1 VGRRKR
7 PERLRVVTLLDYPD
21 ISGGGERMAV
31 TVAMRL
37 DPERFESVLCATRSV
52 GKPTFEDDLRAAGVT
67 IMRLERRARTDLAAW
82 RPLFTYLRDGVHVLH
97 AHKFGSNVWGT
108 LLGRLAR
115 VPVVIAH
122 EQSWASAR
130 SSTAGQFVRSTIDR
144 ELIARGA
151 DVFIAVSEADK
162 RRMIEVEG
170 ILPRRLRVI
179 PNAVPAPVASGHDVR
194 AELGI
199 PADAPVVVT
208 VCQLRPEKAV
218 EVLVEAAGLLRGRHP
233 ELRVLVAGEGTERGR
248 LEPLIEKL
256 GLADCV
262 LLLGTRRD
270 VPDVLV
276 AADVAVCCSDFE
288 GTPLSVMEYMGAGRP
303 VVATRVG
310 GLPEVVQDGVQGL
323 LVEARDPA
331 GLADALARLLEDEP
345 LRRRLGDAARIRQRT
360 TFDLDAAV
368 RRIED
373 LYDQLF
379 LASGRL
385 DGRHREPA
393 AP

>member
-1 VGRRKR
+1 MDTRKR
-7 PERLRVVTLLDYPD
+7 PQRLRVVTLLDHPD
-21 ISGGGERMAV
+21 VTGGGERMAV

-37 DPERFESVLCATRSV
+37 DPSRFESVLCATRAV
-52 GKPTFEDDLRAAGVT
+52 EKPTFEDDLHAAGVK
-67 IMRLERRARTDLAAW
+67 IMRLDRRSRTDFAAW
-82 RPLFTYLRDGVHVLH
+82 RPLLAHLRDGVHVLH

-130 SSTAGQFVRSTIDR
+130 SSKTGPFVRSTIDR
-144 ELIARGA
+144 EVVARGA
-151 DVFIAVSEADK
+151 DVFIAVSEAD
-162 RRMIEVEG
+162 RQRMIEVEG
-170 ILPRRLRVI
+170 IAPRRLRVI
-179 PNAVPAPVASGHDVR
+179 PNAVPAPVPSGHDVR

-199 PADAPVVVT
+199 AASSPVVVT

-218 EVLVEAAGLLRGRHP
+218 EVLVEATALLRRRVP
-233 ELRVLVAGEGTERGR
+233 DVRVLVAGEGSERGL
-248 LEPLIEKL
+248 LESRIDEL
-256 GLADCV
+256 GLADTV

-276 AADVAVCCSDFE
+276 AADLAVCCSDFE

-303 VVATRVG
+303 VVATQVG
-310 GLPEVVQDGVQGL
+310 GLPEVVEHGRQGL
-323 LVEARDPA
+323 LVPPRDPA
-331 GLADALARLLEDEP
+331 ALADALARLLDDRE
-345 LRRRLGDAARIRQRT
+345 LRERLGEAALIRQRT

-379 LASGRL
+379 LASLRL
-385 DGRHREPA
+385 DGRGRTSDSL
-393 AP
+393 

>member
-1 VGRRKR
+1 MGTRKR

-21 ISGGGERMAV
+21 VSGGGERMAV
-31 TVAMRL
+31 TIAMRL
-37 DPERFESVLCATRSV
+37 DPSRFESVLCATRSV

-67 IMRLERRARTDLAAW
+67 IMKLDRRSRTDLAAW
-82 RPLFTYLRDGVHVLH
+82 RPLFAYLRDGVHVLH

-108 LLGRLAR
+108 VLGRLAR
-115 VPVVIAH
+115 LPVVIAH

-130 SSTAGQFVRSTIDR
+130 SSTTSAHVRSTIDR

-151 DVFIAVSEADK
+151 DVFIAVSEADR
-162 RRMIEVEG
+162 RRMIEFEG
-170 ILPRRLRVI
+170 IHPRRLRVI
-179 PNAVPAPVASGHDVR
+179 PNAVSAPVPSGHDVR

-199 PADAPVVVT
+199 RADAPVVVT

-218 EVLVEAAGLLRGRHP
+218 EVLVEAAALLRERQP
-233 ELRVLVAGEGTERGR
+233 ELRVLVAGEGAERER
-248 LEPLIEKL
+248 LEPLIEEL
-256 GLADCV
+256 GLAETFV
-262 LLLGTRRD
+262 LLGTRQD
-270 VPDVLV
+270 VPDVLA

-288 GTPLSVMEYMGAGRP
+288 GTPLSVMEYMGAGLP

-310 GLPEVVQDGVQGL
+310 GLPEVVEDGVQGI
-323 LVEARDPA
+323 LVEPRDPA

-345 LRRRLGDAARIRQRT
+345 LRGRLGEAARIRQRT
-360 TFDLDAAV
+360 TFDLDGAV

-379 LASGRL
+379 LASGRV
-385 DGRHREPA
+385 DGRQGERPI
-393 AP
+393 P

>member
-1 VGRRKR
+1 
-7 PERLRVVTLLDYPD
+7 
-21 ISGGGERMAV
+21 MAV
-31 TVAMRL
+31 SVAMRL
-37 DPERFESVLCATRSV
+37 DPSRFESVLCATRSV
-52 GKPTFEDDLRAAGVT
+52 GKPTFEDDLRAAGVE
-67 IMRLERRARTDLAAW
+67 IMRLDRRSRTDFAAW
-82 RPLFTYLRDGVHVLH
+82 RPLFNYLRDGVHVLH

-130 SSTAGQFVRSTIDR
+130 SSTAGPFVRSTIDR
-144 ELIARGA
+144 EVIARGA

-170 ILPRRLRVI
+170 IPSHRLRVI
-179 PNAVPAPVASGHDVR
+179 PNAVPAPVPAGHDVR

-199 PADAPVVVT
+199 PASAPVVVT

-218 EVLVEAAGLLRGRHP
+218 EVLVEAAALLRDGRP
-233 ELRVLVAGEGTERGR
+233 ELRVLVAGEGAERVR
-248 LEPLIEKL
+248 LESLIEEL
-256 GLADCV
+256 GLADTV

-270 VPDVLV
+270 VPDILV

-288 GTPLSVMEYMGAGRP
+288 GTPLSVMEYMGAGKP

-310 GLPEVVQDGVQGL
+310 GLPEVVQDGVHGFL
-323 LVEARDPA
+323 IPPRDPV

-345 LRRRLGDAARIRQRT
+345 LRRRLGEAARVRQQT

-368 RRIED
+368 RRIEE

-379 LASGRL
+379 LSSGRL
-385 DGRHREPA
+385 DGGHLARF

>member
-1 VGRRKR
+1 VGTRQR

-21 ISGGGERMAV
+21 VSGGGERMAV
-31 TVAMRL
+31 NVAMRL
-37 DPERFESVLCATRSV
+37 DPSRFESVLCATRSV
-52 GKPTFEDDLRAAGVT
+52 GKPTFENDLRAAGVT
-67 IMRLERRARTDLAAW
+67 VMRLERRSRTDIGAW

-108 LLGRLAR
+108 VLGRLAR
-115 VPVVIAH
+115 LPVVIAH

-130 SSTAGQFVRSTIDR
+130 SSTTRAHVRSTIDR

-170 ILPRRLRVI
+170 IDPRRLRVI

-199 PADAPVVVT
+199 SVGAPIVVT

-218 EVLVEAAGLLRGRHP
+218 EVLVEAAALLRSRQP
-233 ELRVLVAGEGTERGR
+233 ELRVLVAGDGPERGR
-248 LEPLIEKL
+248 LESLIEEL
-256 GLADCV
+256 GLVDSV

-270 VPDVLV
+270 VPDLLV

-288 GTPLSVMEYMGAGRP
+288 GTPLSVMEYMGAGKP

-310 GLPEVVQDGVQGL
+310 GLPEVVQDGVQGVH
-323 LVEARDPA
+323 VEARDPV

-379 LASGRL
+379 LSSGRS
-385 DGRHREPA
+385 DGRLGAR
-393 AP
+393 APL

>member
-1 VGRRKR
+1 MDTRKR
-7 PERLRVVTLLDYPD
+7 PQRLRVVTLLDHPD
-21 ISGGGERMAV
+21 VTGGGERMAV

-37 DPERFESVLCATRSV
+37 DPRRFESVLCATRSV
-52 GKPTFEDDLRAAGVT
+52 EKPTFDDDLHAAGVK
-67 IMRLERRARTDLAAW
+67 IMRLDRRSRTDFAAW
-82 RPLFTYLRDGVHVLH
+82 RPLLAYLRDGVHVLH

-108 LLGRLAR
+108 VLGRLAR
-115 VPVVIAH
+115 VPVVVAH

-130 SSTAGQFVRSTIDR
+130 SSKTGPFVRSTIDR
-144 ELIARGA
+144 EVVARGA
-151 DVFIAVSEADK
+151 DVFIAVSEAD
-162 RRMIEVEG
+162 RQRMIEVEG
-170 ILPRRLRVI
+170 IAPRRLRVI
-179 PNAVPAPVASGHDVR
+179 PNAVPAPVPSGHDVR

-199 PADAPVVVT
+199 PASSPVVVT

-218 EVLVEAAGLLRGRHP
+218 EVLVEATALLRRRVP
-233 ELRVLVAGEGTERGR
+233 DVRVLVAGEGSERAL
-248 LEPLIEKL
+248 LESRIDEL
-256 GLADCV
+256 GLADSV

-310 GLPEVVQDGVQGL
+310 GLPEVVEDGRQGL
-323 LVEARDPA
+323 LVPPRDPA
-331 GLADALARLLEDEP
+331 ALADALARLLDDRE
-345 LRRRLGDAARIRQRT
+345 LRERLGEAALVRQRT

-379 LASGRL
+379 LASRRV
-385 DGRHREPA
+385 DGRP
-393 AP
+393 

>member
-1 VGRRKR
+1 MGTLKR

-21 ISGGGERMAV
+21 VSGGGERMAV

-37 DPERFESVLCATRSV
+37 DPSRFESVLCATRSV

-67 IMRLERRARTDLAAW
+67 IMKLDRRSRTDLAAW
-82 RPLFTYLRDGVHVLH
+82 RPLLAYLRDGVHVLH

-108 LLGRLAR
+108 VLGRLAR
-115 VPVVIAH
+115 LPVVIAH

-130 SSTAGQFVRSTIDR
+130 SSTTASHVRSTIDR
-144 ELIARGA
+144 ELIARGT
-151 DVFIAVSEADK
+151 DVFIAVSEADR

-170 ILPRRLRVI
+170 IHPRHLRVI
-179 PNAVPAPVASGHDVR
+179 PNAVSPPVPSGHDVR
-194 AELGI
+194 TELGI

-218 EVLVEAAGLLRGRHP
+218 EVLVEAAALLSDRQP
-233 ELRVLVAGEGTERGR
+233 ELRVLVAGEGAERER
-248 LEPLIEKL
+248 LEPLIEEL
-256 GLADCV
+256 GLAETV
-262 LLLGTRRD
+262 LLLGTRQD
-270 VPDVLV
+270 VPDVLA

-288 GTPLSVMEYMGAGRP
+288 GTPLSVMEYMGAGLP

-310 GLPEVVQDGVQGL
+310 GLPEVVEDGGQGL
-323 LVEARDPA
+323 HVEPRDPA

-345 LRRRLGDAARIRQRT
+345 LRQRLGEAARIRQRT
-360 TFDLDAAV
+360 TFDIDAAV

-385 DGRHREPA
+385 DGQERGHT